1 MSLPRRAVLSLA
13 ACAVVVD
20 VNAGCA
26 DVVGSDVGLPDYA
39 VVAHRGL
46 SGHAPEESR
55 VAYELARDLGVD
67 YLEGD
72 VQRTADGVLVLFHDD
87 DLKRVTDVA
96 DVFPDRVDDGV
107 TTFTYAELAQ
117 LDLGAAFNAAHEDKK
132 NDAFVPTRILTLD
145 ALVDVAFA
153 GAVHRP
159 GLYLETK
166 SPENSPGIEEDNLAL
181 LAARGFVPDADRD
194 VDAPGGSEF
203 RRNRDVQVART
214 SAKLIVQSFE
224 RASLERFKRLAPQ
237 VPRTLLFDS
246 STSVGDAVDA
256 ASDLDVDAH
265 LGPIGYSSFG
275 WDISAIHAAGK
286 VAHPWVINEGWQLDL
301 VNSFGVDGVFSD
313 FAERALAKQGRA
325 SEDDVAPLLQAVV
338 ADD

>member
-1 MSLPRRAVLSLA
+1 MPMSRALCALLLALPFLVQL
-13 ACAVVVD
+13 
-20 VNAGCA
+20 GCA
-26 DVVGSDVGLPDYA
+26 DVVGSELGLPDYA

-87 DLKRVTDVA
+87 DLQRVTDVA
-96 DVFPDRVDDGV
+96 DVFPDRAGDGV
-107 TTFTYAELAQ
+107 TTFTLAELLQ
-117 LDLGAAFNAAHEDKK
+117 LDLGAAFNAAHEDRK

-145 ALVDVAFA
+145 ELVDVAFA
-153 GAVHRP
+153 GVVHQP

-166 SPENSPGIEEDNLAL
+166 SPENSPGIEEEILAL
-181 LAARGFVPDADRD
+181 LAGRGFVPDADRD
-194 VDAPGGSEF
+194 ADEF
-203 RRNRDVQVART
+203 HRNHDVQVART

-224 RASLERFKRLAPQ
+224 RASLEHFRALAPQ
-237 VPRTLLFDS
+237 VPRTFLFDS
-246 STSVGDAVDA
+246 QTSVGDAVEI
-256 ASDLDVDAH
+256 ASDVDVDAH
-265 LGPIGYSSFG
+265 LGPIGYSSFA
-275 WDISAIHAAGK
+275 WDISAIHGAGK

-325 SEDDVAPLLQAVV
+325 SEDDVLPLLQALSLQE
-338 ADD
+338 